1 MSTEKRK
8 EYLKEYRKKKY
19 KATNID
25 FKLETREKLDT
36 IVKRKNTSIVKFL
49 TDYIDEEYKRL

>member
-1 MSTEKRK
+1 M
-8 EYLKEYRKKKY
+8 
-19 KATNID
+19 D

-36 IVKRKNTSIVKFL
+36 IVTRKNTSIVKFL